1 MIGSFGS
8 SGDQHYRVHQP
19 VAALAAL
26 PGVEV
31 FEVHPDA
38 RYRDAAALA
47 DALLVLTMIL
57 DLEALRLIRQ
67 RRLLGRP
74 TVVDSTTISPM
85 CRLGILLRLLA

>member
-1 MIGSFGS
+1 MRIVLIGSFGS

-19 VAALAAL
+19 AAALAAL

-47 DALLVLTMIL
+47 ADLLVLKDSDQNIKTTLLNINRD
-57 DLEALRLIRQ
+57 DLITYQPDLI
-67 RRLLGRP
+67 
-74 TVVDSTTISPM
+74 
-85 CRLGILLRLLA
+85 